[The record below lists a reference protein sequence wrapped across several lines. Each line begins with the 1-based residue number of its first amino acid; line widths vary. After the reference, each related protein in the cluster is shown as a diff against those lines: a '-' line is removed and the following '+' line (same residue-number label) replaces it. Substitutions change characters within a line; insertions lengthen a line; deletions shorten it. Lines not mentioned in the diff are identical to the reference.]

1 MTEDNWFTYE
11 FLKRE
16 ILAEY
21 QQGNITRED
30 YEQAIIRLAERLGI

>member
-1 MTEDNWFTYE
+1 MNEDKYFTYE

-21 QQGNITRED
+21 QRGEITRED
-30 YEQAIIRLAERLGI
+30 YEQAIQRLAERLGL